1 MNTTPVHSP
10 AITTFRHRRPLKR
23 QASTGSGSATPVMA
37 SGGLSGVLPSSVGF
51 ERDFE
56 GVGGW
61 RLDSVGFDTHAAH
74 EHQWFNLNSRLEAPN
89 RRHHFRSQSGDP
101 VMRSS
106 GSMVG
111 SNHLVKLKMTPSPGR
126 SRPRTPN
133 LNKPPGLTRTGQDEY
148 FPLV

>member
-1 MNTTPVHSP
+1 MNTTPAHSP

-23 QASTGSGSATPVMA
+23 QASAESGSVTPVIA

-61 RLDSVGFDTHAAH
+61 RLDSVGFDGHAAH
-74 EHQWFNLNSRLEAPN
+74 EHQWFSLNSRLEAPS
-89 RRHHFRSQSGDP
+89 RRYHFRSQSGDP
-101 VMRSS
+101 VMRGSS
-106 GSMVG
+106 SIVG

-126 SRPRTPN
+126 SGSRTPN
-133 LNKPPGLTRTGQDEY
+133 MNYPPGLTRTGQDEY
-148 FPLV
+148 FTMV